1 VKNELSDLL
10 NIEEVMK
17 KETELPT
24 KRVGKNL
31 QMTCPFHG
39 GSDSLRID
47 ITNNKYNC
55 FACKAGGDWIQFLMD
70 YRGFNFLETLEYAQE
85 NYSIDIEL
93 KSLKSSMTRKS
104 KIKNQAKKL
113 NYKLRK
119 IIKAGTRGEKIR
131 LKKLLEKYNLFE
143 NKKFITV
150 YSVGYYNG
158 MLSFFDGQEI
168 ILADEEGNYKIVGD
182 KTDYIFNLNRVKKSS
197 SINRLQI
204 LLVYDNFA
212 DYILSKKLFEGY
224 NDVTQSLII
233 GDNYKV
239 HQKQIS
245 LSNSSAIFYISN
257 NLEKQIKFA
266 KHFEV
271 ADTKTDKFLPA
282 KIFNFDLSS
291 YYDQNKSDGNHIGLA
306 QDIFKKMKRE
316 GSNYIFYL
324 GEKNRFE
331 SYQKLEQGD
340 IVRGLKLALIQ

>member
-1 VKNELSDLL
+1 MKIEFSDLL

-17 KETELPT
+17 KETDLPT
-24 KRVGKNL
+24 KKVGKNL

-47 ITNNKYNC
+47 INNNRYNC
-55 FACKAGGDWIQFLMD
+55 FACKAGGDWLQFLMD
-70 YRGFNFLETLEYAQE
+70 YRGFSFLETLAYAQE
-85 NYSIDIEL
+85 NYGVEVEL
-93 KSLKSSMTRKS
+93 DSLKSSLKRKS
-104 KIKNQAKKL
+104 EIKRKAQKL
-113 NYKLRK
+113 NYRLKK

-143 NKKFITV
+143 NKKFITD
-150 YSVGYYNG
+150 YSVGYYDG

-168 ILADEEGNYKIVGD
+168 TLADEGGNYRIVGD
-182 KTDYIFNLNRVKKSS
+182 KTDYIFNLNRVKKNS

-204 LLVYDNFA
+204 LLVYDNFS

-257 NLEKQIKFA
+257 NREKQIRFA
-266 KHFEV
+266 EHFEV
-271 ADTKTDKFLPA
+271 ADIKTGKFLPV
-282 KIFNFDLSS
+282 KIFNFDLDN
-291 YYDQNKSDGNHIGLA
+291 YYRQKKTENKLAGLT
-306 QDIFKKMKRE
+306 QEIFKKMKKE
-316 GSNYIFYL
+316 GRNYSFYL
-324 GEKNRFE
+324 NDREKIE
-331 SYQKLEQGD
+331 SYQKLKQGD
-340 IVRGLKLALIQ
+340 IVKGLKLALF

>member
-1 VKNELSDLL
+1 
-10 NIEEVMK
+10 
-17 KETELPT
+17 
-24 KRVGKNL
+24 
-31 QMTCPFHG
+31 
-39 GSDSLRID
+39 
-47 ITNNKYNC
+47 
-55 FACKAGGDWIQFLMD
+55 
-70 YRGFNFLETLEYAQE
+70 
-85 NYSIDIEL
+85 
-93 KSLKSSMTRKS
+93 MTRKR

-113 NYKLRK
+113 NYNLRK

-143 NKKFITV
+143 NKKFTAD

-168 ILADEEGNYKIVGD
+168 ILADEGGNYKVVGN
-182 KTDYIFNLNRVKKSS
+182 KTDYIFNLNRVKKNS

-204 LLVYDNFA
+204 LLVYDNFT

-233 GDNYKV
+233 GDNYQV

-257 NLEKQIKFA
+257 NLEKQIRFA
-266 KHFEV
+266 EHFEV
-271 ADTKTDKFLPA
+271 ADIKTGKFLPA

-291 YYDQNKSDGNHIGLA
+291 YYNQNKSDGNHIGLA
-306 QDIFKKMKRE
+306 QDIFEKMKRE
-316 GSNYIFYL
+316 GKNYIFYL
-324 GEKNRFE
+324 DERDKIE

-340 IVRGLKLALIQ
+340 VVKGLKLAFIQ

>member
-1 VKNELSDLL
+1 MKNELSDLL

-24 KRVGKNL
+24 KRGGKNL

-47 ITNNKYNC
+47 INNNRYNC
-55 FACKAGGDWIQFLMD
+55 FACEAGGDWIQFLMD
-70 YRGFNFLETLEYAQE
+70 YRGFNFLEALEYAQE
-85 NYSIDIEL
+85 NYNVNIEL
-93 KSLKSSMTRKS
+93 KSLKSSMTRKR

-143 NKKFITV
+143 NKKFTTD

-168 ILADEEGNYKIVGD
+168 ILAAEGGNYKVVGN

-204 LLVYDNFA
+204 LLVYDNFS

-224 NDVTQSLII
+224 NDVTHSLII
-233 GDNYKV
+233 GDNYQV

-245 LSNSSAIFYISN
+245 LSNSSAVFYISN
-257 NLEKQIKFA
+257 NLEKQIRFA
-266 KHFEV
+266 EHFEV
-271 ADTKTDKFLPA
+271 ADVKTNKFLPV
-282 KIFNFDLSS
+282 KIFNFNLSR
-291 YYDQNKSDGNHIGLA
+291 YYYHNKSDGNHIGLS
-306 QDIFKKMKRE
+306 QDIFKKMKRK

-324 GEKNRFE
+324 GEQDKIE
-331 SYQKLEQGD
+331 SYQKLKQGD
-340 IVRGLKLALIQ
+340 IVKGLKLALT